1 MKVFT
6 VIFAFVLAFQVA
18 EVKEIKKLEK
28 RTITI
33 VVPNITSNVGEVKYA
48 LYNQETFMKAPLQAK
63 SSKIE
68 KGKSI
73 VTFENIEPGT
83 YAVVCFHDKNGNNTM
98 DFQPNG
104 MPSEDFGATN
114 NVMNFGPPQF
124 EDAKFDVTDKNV
136 TLEIKF

>member
-1 MKVFT
+1 MKVIT
-6 VIFAFVLAFQVA
+6 VILAFVFAFHVA
-18 EVKEIKKLEK
+18 DVKEIKKSEK
-28 RTITI
+28 RTITV

-48 LYNQETFMKAPLQAK
+48 LYNQETFMKSPLQSK

-68 KGKSI
+68 NGKSS

-83 YAVVCFHDKNGNNTM
+83 YAVICFHDKNGNNAM
-98 DFQPNG
+98 DFEPNG
-104 MPSEDFGATN
+104 MPKEDFGASN
-114 NVMNFGPPQF
+114 NVMSFGPPQF